1 MIAFQDED
9 FAAAGF
15 LLVFVVVRFIFA
27 GICAFIASGRGR
39 SGAGWFFIG
48 LLFDCFALIVLLVMP
63 DLKKQEEERQRQ
75 ERENRRLREMIAKD
89 RQVVDTRTSAID
101 RRLGAHDQALGLDTA
116 TETAGQIAGDPVA
129 AAAAGAAA
137 ALPPPLPSAAVAE
150 WYYARNGERLGPVQA
165 ETIRH
170 LVAAGAI
177 AAGTLVWRHG
187 MADWQPI
194 ETVRD
199 FTGGGA

>member
-1 MIAFQDED
+1 MIAFQDEG

-75 ERENRRLREMIAKD
+75 ERENRRLRELIAKD

-101 RRLGAHDQALGLDTA
+101 RRLGAHDQALGVDT

-129 AAAAGAAA
+129 AAAAGAGA

-177 AAGTLVWRHG
+177 AAGTLVWRQG

>member
-1 MIAFQDED
+1 MIAFQDDE

-15 LLVFVVVRFIFA
+15 LLVFVVVRLIFA
-27 GICAFIASGRGR
+27 AICAFVASGRGR

-101 RRLGAHDQALGLDTA
+101 RRLGAHDQALGLDTSTDA
-116 TETAGQIAGDPVA
+116 AGQI

-137 ALPPPLPSAAVAE
+137 ALPPPLPSTAAAE
-150 WYYARNGERLGPVQA
+150 WYYARGSERLGPVQA

-177 AAGTLVWRHG
+177 TTGTLVWRQG

-194 ETVRD
+194 ETVQD